1 MTIKIR
7 TFPITNYMT
16 AYPIS
21 AEPHIPVK
29 RAIEFM
35 VERDFG
41 HLVVSDGEIPK
52 GILTERE
59 VLKAISESRNLN
71 ELTIGDVG
79 WQPFTKLDL
88 GDTVLDAAHLM
99 TQNKSRLL
107 VFDDDK
113 LVGIVT
119 VSDLLRAFRKIST
132 DVSLDRVISTNV
144 EKCSRTDSVF
154 DAAKIMHEKRI
165 GSVIFHDVREYGIF
179 SERDLLKCLYS
190 NGFKTDYEI
199 GKYSSSPLIVSDK
212 AIKIH
217 QAANIMAA
225 NHIKRLGITQDGYL
239 MGVVTARDLLDA
251 YHDVVQATNPAE

>member
-21 AEPHIPVK
+21 AEPQVSVTK
-29 RAIEFM
+29 AIEFM

-41 HLVVSDGEIPK
+41 HLVVSDGTTPK
-52 GILTERE
+52 GILTERDI
-59 VLKAISESRNLN
+59 LKAISESRNLK
-71 ELTIGDVG
+71 ELTIADVG
-79 WQPFTKLDL
+79 WQPYVKLDL
-88 GDTVLDAAHLM
+88 GNTVLDAAHLM

-132 DVSLDRVISTNV
+132 DTSLDRVISTNI

-154 DAAKIMHEKRI
+154 DAAKMMHEKRV
-165 GSVIFHDVREYGIF
+165 GSVIVDDVREYGIF
-179 SERDLLKCLYS
+179 SERDLLMCLYS
-190 NGFKTDYEI
+190 SGFKTNYEI
-199 GKYSSSPLIVSDK
+199 GKYTSSPLIVADK
-212 AIKIH
+212 EIKIH
-217 QAANIMAA
+217 QVASIMAA
-225 NHIKRLGITQDGYL
+225 NNIKRLGITQDGYL
-239 MGVVTARDLLDA
+239 MGIVTASDLLNA
-251 YHDVVQATNPAE
+251 YQDVAQAINPA